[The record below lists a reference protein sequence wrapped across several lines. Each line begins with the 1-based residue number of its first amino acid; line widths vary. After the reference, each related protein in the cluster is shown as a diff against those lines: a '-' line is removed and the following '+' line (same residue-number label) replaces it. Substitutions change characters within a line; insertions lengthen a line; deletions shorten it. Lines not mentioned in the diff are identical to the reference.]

1 MRLLDLTEKNLN
13 KNIFKLCI
21 PVAIENVLHM
31 SVFISD
37 TIMVGRLGT
46 DAIAAVGLAG
56 TLFFI
61 ISMIFSSLN
70 VGSASIVARHI
81 GAKEK
86 DQAQIVGAQTILMS
100 LIMGIVATPFLL
112 FLQRKFWFS

>member
-1 MRLLDLTEKNLN
+1 MHLLDLTEKNIN
-13 KNIFKLCI
+13 KNIFKLCLPI
-21 PVAIENVLHM
+21 AIENILHM

-70 VGSASIVARHI
+70 AGSASIVARYI
-81 GAKEK
+81 GGKRIEP
-86 DQAQIVGAQTILMS
+86 G
-100 LIMGIVATPFLL
+100 
-112 FLQRKFWFS
+112 